1 MISVNSNS
9 SPNSPFSNG
18 YSMMSPYLPPNASNY
33 LDASSD
39 GVCGSIV
46 GLNGGIGP
54 PGSHH
59 SNPPPPPHMVSNTC
73 LEIKTKKC
81 NYFQNAIFF
90 FISPL
95 FNQQFTSLCYKLIGN
110 WILKQSR
117 DFYTSYITI
126 DLTYTPYCLK
136 RPPKYK

>member
-1 MISVNSNS
+1 MKFYVYEKYFGCLYKEFFIISVNS

-18 YSMMSPYLPPNASNY
+18 YSMMSPYLSPNTSSY

-59 SNPPPPPHMVSNTC
+59 SNHPPPPHMVSNTY
-73 LEIKTKKC
+73 LKTKKKC
-81 NYFQNAIFF
+81 NYFQNAILFF
-90 FISPL
+90 LLILPL
-95 FNQQFTSLCYKLIGN
+95 L
-110 WILKQSR
+110 
-117 DFYTSYITI
+117 
-126 DLTYTPYCLK
+126 
-136 RPPKYK
+136 